1 MSVDDAGTGP
11 EARGVVGRSS
21 RPFLVGLTGGIGSG
35 KSSVAAEFE
44 RRGAARVDADAVAH
58 GLTAPGG
65 AAIEPIRAAFG
76 DGAIAPDGR
85 LDRARMRALAFE
97 DPQARRRLESIL
109 HPMIRAEI
117 ERSVAQAHARGA
129 PYVVLEVP
137 LLVESGGWAD
147 RVDRVVVVDCDEA
160 RQIERVERRSNLPRE
175 QVLAILRAQA
185 SRGERLARAHD
196 VVDNDGAPSALVAQ
210 VERLHRA
217 YLALAA
223 ARDTGAPGTSPDT
236 PAA

>member
-1 MSVDDAGTGP
+1 MNEAAAAGQDADSAGD
-11 EARGVVGRSS
+11 RST

-35 KSSVAAEFE
+35 KSSVATEFE

-58 GLTAPGG
+58 ALTAPGG
-65 AAIEPIRAAFG
+65 GAIEPIRAAFG
-76 DGAIAPDGR
+76 DDAIAADGR
-85 LDRARMRALAFE
+85 LDRARMRALAFD
-97 DPQARRRLESIL
+97 DPGARRRLESIL

-117 ERSVAQAHARGA
+117 ERRVARAHAQGA

-147 RVDRVVVVDCDEA
+147 RVDRIVVVDCDEA

-196 VVDNDGAPSALVAQ
+196 VVDNDGAPSAIPAQ

-217 YLALAA
+217 YLTMAA
-223 ARDTGAPGTSPDT
+223 HRNAGPPGAPPDT
-236 PAA
+236 PVG

>member
-1 MSVDDAGTGP
+1 MSVDATDHPTSPGSGS
-11 EARGVVGRSS
+11 GGS

-58 GLTAPGG
+58 SLTTPGG

-76 DGAIAPDGR
+76 DGVIAPDGR

-97 DPQARRRLESIL
+97 DPDARRRLEAIL

-117 ERSVAQAHARGA
+117 ERRVVQAHAQGA

-137 LLVESGGWAD
+137 LLIESGGWAD
-147 RVDRVVVVDCDEA
+147 RVDRIVVVDCDEA

-196 VVDNDGAPSALVAQ
+196 VVDNDGEASALGAQ

-217 YLALAA
+217 YLATLANREA
-223 ARDTGAPGTSPDT
+223 GPGRASPDA
-236 PAA
+236 PAG

>member
-1 MSVDDAGTGP
+1 MTAGDAGNRPAHG
-11 EARGVVGRSS
+11 ASGAA

-58 GLTAPGG
+58 ALTAPGG

-76 DGAIAPDGR
+76 DDAIAADGR
-85 LDRARMRALAFE
+85 LDRVRMRALAFE
-97 DPQARRRLESIL
+97 DPHARRRLESLL
-109 HPMIRAEI
+109 HPMIRAGI
-117 ERSVAQAHARGA
+117 ERRVALAQAQHA

-147 RVDRVVVVDCDEA
+147 RVDRVLVVDCDEA
-160 RQIERVERRSNLPRE
+160 RQIERVQRRSSLPRE

-196 VVDNDGAPSALVAQ
+196 VVDNDGEPSAIAAQ

-217 YLALAA
+217 YLAMAA
-223 ARDTGAPGTSPDT
+223 SKASGAVEAAPGT